1 MSNKARIGL
10 IAVSIAVAVV
20 AFVIARGGDD
30 EDGSDKASVT
40 TTKTTAAGRT
50 ETATTPAV
58 PPPTVVT
65 LKDHAV
71 VGGQKKLTAVKGERV
86 RFTVVSDT
94 DDSIHLHGYDVTRE
108 AKPGAPA
115 KFDFKASIE
124 GTFEIESHTAEH
136 AGKEPVIAK
145 LTVNPS

>member
-10 IAVSIAVAVV
+10 IAVAIAVAVA
-20 AFVIARGGDD
+20 AFVIAKDGDD
-30 EDGSDKASVT
+30 EGGTAGVT
-40 TTKTTAAGRT
+40 PTTKTTAAGRI
-50 ETATTPAV
+50 ETATTPVV
-58 PPPTVVT
+58 PPPTVIT
-65 LKDHAV
+65 LRDHSV
-71 VGGQKKLTAVKGERV
+71 VGGQKTLTAVKGERV
-86 RFTVVSDT
+86 RFTVATDT
-94 DDSIHLHGYDVTRE
+94 DDQIHLHGYDVEKE

-115 KFDFKASIE
+115 KFDFKANIE